1 MAIINESTD
10 RISGVG
16 HNPIDTTAAAPA
28 SAGVADTGAAAIT
41 AAFSGAAAA
50 TAAAATT
57 AALAGAGAATAA
69 LAGAADASAADAVV
83 TTTNATTDAG
93 PGAAWCNHAR
103 RRIATLHTGVRS
115 FATNHM
121 ATSSEQ
127 AVSGQVGG

>member
-16 HNPIDTTAAAPA
+16 HNHIDTTAAAPA
-28 SAGVADTGAAAIT
+28 SAAVADTGAAAIT

-50 TAAAATT
+50 TADAATT

>member
-16 HNPIDTTAAAPA
+16 QNPIDTTAAAPA
-28 SAGVADTGAAAIT
+28 SAAVADTGAAAIT

-50 TAAAATT
+50 TADAATS
-57 AALAGAGAATAA
+57 AA